1 MVKRKTGRE
10 AEGRGPSTGKDLEAQ
25 QWKDGGG
32 LGEVEMKGATLR
44 RFLHPKARTEE
55 QVSYYMTVTLP
66 HTKKINNNS
75 RFIPI
80 L

>member
-1 MVKRKTGRE
+1 
-10 AEGRGPSTGKDLEAQ
+10 
-25 QWKDGGG
+25 
-32 LGEVEMKGATLR
+32 MKGARLR